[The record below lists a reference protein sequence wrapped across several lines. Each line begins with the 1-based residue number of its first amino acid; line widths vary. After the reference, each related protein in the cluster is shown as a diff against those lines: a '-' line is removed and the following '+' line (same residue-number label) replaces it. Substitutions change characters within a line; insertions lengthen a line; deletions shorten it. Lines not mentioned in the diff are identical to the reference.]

1 MLAGGFVAAGVAFA
15 SPTDDVSPATDD
27 LTDDPLR
34 GLLRQQREQVVD
46 EFGRI
51 DDNVGPGA
59 VVRGHPGEAG
69 DSFDLGS
76 RTITEDDIVEFATQ
90 YDPQPFHV
98 DPEAAAGT
106 RYGQLFASG
115 WHTAA
120 VCMRQLV
127 DGLFA
132 DTAVVSGVGVDELRW
147 ERPVYG
153 GDELAVAARADTEIS

>member
-1 MLAGGFVAAGVAFA
+1 MARRYFEDF
-15 SPTDDVSPATDD
+15 
-27 LTDDPLR
+27 
-34 GLLRQQREQVVD
+34 
-46 EFGRI
+46 
-51 DDNVGPGA
+51 
-59 VVRGHPGEAG
+59 EAG

-153 GDELAVAARADTEIS
+153 GDELAVAASITGTEPWDEETGLVRIEVTASTGDGDRAIRFEDLALVERRESRY